1 MLRKLSVAAVFCALS
16 VAALSTPV
24 QKASGVE
31 SGINVE
37 AMSTV
42 ATLTSAEENP
52 APRLPGPIVTN
63 QMTSRIAQIA
73 SEEEQARIAA
83 EQLAA
88 EQAAEQVRAARIKAQ
103 RVAVVSN
110 IVTGEPADWMR
121 EAGIAESDMGYVDYI
136 IGKESGWGYSKWNYA
151 GSGAYGLGQA
161 LPASKMARFGD
172 DYMTNPVT
180 QLRWANSYAV
190 NRYGSWE
197 NSYVKWNE
205 KHWW

>member
-37 AMSTV
+37 AKAVS
-42 ATLTSAEENP
+42 ATLASAEENP

-73 SEEEQARIAA
+73 SEIEQARIDA
-83 EQLAA
+83 EQSAA
-88 EQAAEQVRAARIKAQ
+88 SQARASQIRVQ
-103 RVAVVSN
+103 RAS
-110 IVTGEPADWMR
+110 IILTPVTGEPADWMR
-121 EAGIAESDMGYVDYI
+121 SAGINESDMGYVDYI
-136 IGKESGWGYSKWNYA
+136 IGKESGWGYTKWNYG

-161 LPASKMARFGD
+161 LPAYKMSQFGD

-180 QLRWANSYAV
+180 QLRWATAYAEG
-190 NRYGSWE
+190 RYGSWAAAYDFWT
-197 NSYVKWNE
+197 NYRYW
-205 KHWW
+205 